1 VNTLVPDNQCP
12 DPDSRWARDALE
24 EEIAVASEACGT
36 ERTDVHEI
44 ELASPI
50 GAVGCA
56 HLIGQ
61 ARSAIGATRIPVRDV
76 DSREIGSDS
85 HLVHQA
91 ARSMSGRWR
100 IQQVRRRVLNLQLDR
115 LACRAGDDNPAARDA
130 AGRTVRLI
138 ARLER
143 NDLDW

>member
-1 VNTLVPDNQCP
+1 VNTLVPDNPCP
-12 DPDSRWARDALE
+12 NPDSRWARDPLE
-24 EEIAVASEACGT
+24 EEIAVASEACGIK
-36 ERTDVHEI
+36 RTDEHDI
-44 ELASPI
+44 ERASPI

-56 HLIGQ
+56 DL
-61 ARSAIGATRIPVRDV
+61 R
-76 DSREIGSDS
+76 RES

-91 ARSMSGRWR
+91 ARSMSGWSST
-100 IQQVRRRVLNLQLDR
+100 QQVRRGVLNMQLDR

-130 AGRTVRLI
+130 AARAVRLI

>member
-12 DPDSRWARDALE
+12 NPDSRWARDPLE
-24 EEIAVASEACGT
+24 EKIAMASEACGIK
-36 ERTDVHEI
+36 RTDEHEI

-56 HLIGQ
+56 DLIAH
-61 ARSAIGATRIPVRDV
+61 ARSAIGAIRIPVRDV
-76 DSREIGSDS
+76 DSRELRRDS

-91 ARSMSGRWR
+91 ARSMSGWSRT
-100 IQQVRRRVLNLQLDR
+100 QQKRRRVLNMQLDR

-130 AGRTVRLI
+130 AARAVRLI